1 MDVIYG
7 LENVKR
13 EIDSAVSVGS
23 FDGIHLGH
31 QRILKRMRATESI
44 VTILTFDPH
53 PQRVVQSRLTPPQLL
68 TTFDERSELFE
79 RLGVDRLIIAKFD
92 PQFAQLAPDKFVEDI
107 LVKTVGMSYIF
118 VGPTHGFGKD
128 RKGNIDLLRKLG
140 ERHNFRVEVVDG
152 VMRFSQSV
160 SSSRIRRSL
169 TAGDVLT
176 AWRCLGRP
184 FYIGGVVVQGDSR
197 GRKLG
202 IPTANLELDQPGKI
216 LPPAGVY
223 ATVTEIDGYRL
234 PSVSHLGDRPT
245 FKGAA
250 PAIET
255 HVIGLNDNLY
265 RKRINIGMVDRLRD
279 VMAFATPQDLVRQMI
294 VDRAGAKRRL
304 AELGFSVD
312 ARMRIQRYGKIIL

>member
-1 MDVIYG
+1 MEVIYG

-13 EIDSAVSVGS
+13 EPTSAVSVGS

-44 VTILTFDPH
+44 VTILSFDPH
-53 PQRVVQSRLTPPQLL
+53 PQRVLQSRVSTPQLL
-68 TTFDERSELFE
+68 TAFDERSELFE
-79 RLGVDRLIIAKFD
+79 RLGVDRLIIVKFNSE
-92 PQFAQLAPDKFVEDI
+92 FAQLAPEEFVEQI
-107 LVKTVGMSYIF
+107 LVKIVGMSYIF
-118 VGPTHGFGKD
+118 VGPTHGFGRD
-128 RKGNIDLLRKLG
+128 RKGDVELLRKLG
-140 ERHNFRVEVVDG
+140 EKRNFKVEVVDG
-152 VMRFSQSV
+152 VMRFSQNV

-184 FYIGGVVVQGDSR
+184 FYIGGKVVHGDSR

-202 IPTANLELDQPGKI
+202 IPTANLDLNQPGKI
-216 LPPAGVY
+216 MPPPGIY
-223 ATVTEIDGYRL
+223 STVTEIDGVRW

-245 FKGAA
+245 FKGAK

-255 HVIGLNDNLY
+255 HVIGFNENLY
-265 RKRINIGMVDRLRD
+265 GKRINIGLVDRLRE
-279 VMAFATPQDLVRQMI
+279 VMAFNSPQELVRQMVI
-294 VDRAGAKRRL
+294 DRASAKRRL
-304 AELGFSVD
+304 AELGFSTD